1 MRITSN
7 GNIQFGG
14 GIDLGNQAIN
24 GVYSIQQFDSTK
36 WKIDNVGNAYFAGNV
51 GIETVSPGTKLQ
63 VGNASSDTNLIRL
76 SVKYGGVRGDRGG
89 IEWHDNTNATGRIF
103 TEYDSSGLMTS
114 MHFGSL
120 YNSAYTST
128 SSMVIRGNGNVGIGT
143 TSPQARLQVV
153 GAITASGIITG
164 TGSGLTNLNATN
176 ITSGTIPTASVA
188 GTYGNITG
196 VGTLTSLNVSG
207 SITSGSITSNS
218 IISGT
223 TFRSSLGSLGTPS
236 YSFTGDDNTGIF
248 SPGADILGFVTSG
261 TERMRIASN
270 GNIGIGTTNPT
281 TLLYIGS
288 ISRVTGTQVTVQD
301 ADGTCTLNPANGASW
316 TCTSDSRLKTN
327 ISLISSSLSLSKIN
341 QLRPSSFNMTLDN
354 SPGIGFLAQE
364 VQNVIPEAVSAVDD
378 EGYLGINYSQFTP
391 YIVSA
396 IQEQQLQIAGLNS
409 NLTNLSNNFD
419 LKLDDQTGE
428 IVTSINT
435 LTNSTNVIS
444 NKANTL
450 EQTLTQLSTNTVPE
464 LQASTSASISEL
476 NQRLS
481 IIEQFFTGSDS
492 TSSAELLSFLSNL
505 INNQVLGVQSDAL
518 TLADLTVTHSAAF
531 NDMAVTGQITS
542 GILAINGF
550 DDTLAT
556 PSATISTLGG
566 PLKLQHLS
574 IGDID
579 FMGGKTVIDTNG
591 NIKIIQGDLEVST
604 GLIKGN
610 ANNRG
615 ISSVVAKDTFIT
627 DVIFETPRANTDYA
641 VVVTPNWLTDL
652 AVIEKR
658 SDGFKIQFLNIAPA
672 GAKVDWVII
681 D

>member
-1 MRITSN
+1 MRIDAN
-7 GNIQFGG
+7 GNIQFRGTA
-14 GIDLGNQAIN
+14 DLDNQAIN

-51 GIETVSPGTKLQ
+51 GIGTTNPTAGFKLD
-63 VGNASSDTNLIRL
+63 VNGSIYASSDIRAQGTFRDYQGEALLQTTL
-76 SVKYGGVRGDRGG
+76 SAVTQIGSTGAVTSRQLAFLAG
-89 IEWHDNTNATGRIF
+89 NAEQMRIL
-103 TEYDSSGLMTS
+103 T
-114 MHFGSL
+114 
-120 YNSAYTST
+120 
-128 SSMVIRGNGNVGIGT
+128 NGNVGIGT
-143 TSPQARLQVV
+143 ASPQARLQVV
-153 GAITASGIITG
+153 GAITASGII
-164 TGSGLTNLNATN
+164 
-176 ITSGTIPTASVA
+176 
-188 GTYGNITG
+188 
-196 VGTLTSLNVSG
+196 
-207 SITSGSITSNS
+207 
-218 IISGT
+218 SGT
-223 TFRSSLGSLGTPS
+223 TFRSALGSLGTPS

-270 GNIGIGTTNPT
+270 GNVGIGTASPT

-288 ISRVTGTQVTVQD
+288 SSRVTGNQVTVQD
-301 ADGTCTLNPANGASW
+301 ADGTCTLNPASGASW

-409 NLTNLSNNFD
+409 NLSNLSNNFD

-435 LTNSTNVIS
+435 LTNSTNAIS

-476 NQRLS
+476 NQRLN

-627 DVIFETPRANTDYA
+627 DIIFETPRPNTDYA

>member
-1 MRITSN
+1 VDPSGRFVYVTSYDSN
-7 GNIQFGG
+7 EIQAFTINQTTGALTSVGTTNTGVFNYHLTVDPSGRFVYVTSYYSTTVQAFTINQTTGALTSVGATNTGFYTDHLTVDPSGRFVYVTSYYSNTVQAFTINQTTGALTSVGTTNTGSGLRDLTVDPSGRFVYVTSYDSNTVQAFTINQTTGALTSVGTTNTGSGPRDLTVDPSGRFVYVVNSISNTVQAFTINNFGAG
-14 GIDLGNQAIN
+14 
-24 GVYSIQQFDSTK
+24 S
-36 WKIDNVGNAYFAGNV
+36 AYFAGNV
-51 GIETVSPGTKLQ
+51 GIGT
-63 VGNASSDTNLIRL
+63 
-76 SVKYGGVRGDRGG
+76 SVPARALHVQIGTDAPPVR
-89 IEWHDNTNATGRIF
+89 F
-103 TEYDSSGLMTS
+103 QDSSG
-114 MHFGSL
+114 HCEI
-120 YNSAYTST
+120 NPTST
-128 SSMVIRGNGNVGIGT
+128 T
-143 TSPQARLQVV
+143 
-153 GAITASGIITG
+153 
-164 TGSGLTNLNATN
+164 
-176 ITSGTIPTASVA
+176 
-188 GTYGNITG
+188 
-196 VGTLTSLNVSG
+196 
-207 SITSGSITSNS
+207 
-218 IISGT
+218 
-223 TFRSSLGSLGTPS
+223 
-236 YSFTGDDNTGIF
+236 
-248 SPGADILGFVTSG
+248 
-261 TERMRIASN
+261 
-270 GNIGIGTTNPT
+270 
-281 TLLYIGS
+281 
-288 ISRVTGTQVTVQD
+288 
-301 ADGTCTLNPANGASW
+301 W
-316 TCTSDSRLKTN
+316 TCTSDQRLKKDIQSLPTDEN
-327 ISLISSSLSLSKIN
+327 LSKLLSLRPVSFAWNTQTDNKKRYGLIS
-341 QLRPSSFNMTLDN
+341 
-354 SPGIGFLAQE
+354 QE
-364 VQNVIPEAVSAVDD
+364 VEQYFPEFVNTDENGMKSVSY
-378 EGYLGINYSQFTP
+378 GSFTTTL
-391 YIVSA
+391 IA
-396 IQEQQLQIAGLNS
+396 GIQEQQLQIAGLNS